1 MAFETNKAIWLRAAI
16 AQGISVPIFYAS
28 ATLIGGLY
36 HPGYSHISQ
45 AVSELSA
52 AGAPNQNWLLAA
64 FTVVEILTFIFG
76 LGYYLSVRKIN
87 QMLSISAM
95 LVAAIGVIGLGF
107 ARFPMD
113 QVGTAMTSDGE
124 MHLVIVAISALL
136 AVVAVT
142 LAGLGWKRH
151 PGGKQL
157 ASLSFLLLGA
167 MLLSGVLSGFTIAN
181 EWPGIGIWQRINIG
195 AFSLWQICTAI
206 HIWRLA

>member
-1 MAFETNKAIWLRAAI
+1 MPSENKKTIWLRVAI
-16 AQGISVPIFYAS
+16 AQGITVPILYAS
-28 ATLIGGLY
+28 AALIGGLY

-52 AGAPNQNWLLAA
+52 AGAPNQSRLLVA

-76 LGYYLSVRKIN
+76 VGYYLCVRKIN
-87 QMLSISAM
+87 LMLSLSALLM
-95 LVAAIGVIGLGF
+95 VAIGIIGLGF

-113 QVGTAMTSDGE
+113 QVGTAMTTDGE
-124 MHLVIVAISALL
+124 MHMVIVAISASL
-136 AVVAVT
+136 AVVAVS

-151 PGGKQL
+151 PGGERL
-157 ASLSFLLLGA
+157 ANLSLLLLGA
-167 MLLSGVLSGFTIAN
+167 MLVSGFLSGLTIVN
-181 EWPGIGIWQRINIG
+181 EWPGIGVWQRINIA